1 VEDEHDRLLRL
12 AAFDRVRE
20 LSRRYT
26 DLVPLDILKEGF
38 AFDGR
43 RISFGSFYSGIF
55 RPKELHGP
63 SALALVTA
71 PAKAGKPAP
80 QYGASAMPSSWM
92 TSSRRSAWTPGSS
105 NGTSP

>member
-12 AAFDRVRE
+12 AAFDRARE

-26 DLVPLDILKEGF
+26 DLVPLDVLKEGF

-71 PAKAGKPAP
+71 PAEGGKACSVRGHV
-80 QYGASAMPSSWM
+80 
-92 TSSRRSAWTPGSS
+92 
-105 NGTSP
+105 

>member
-1 VEDEHDRLLRL
+1 MEDEHDRLLRL
-12 AAFDRVRE
+12 AAFDRARE

-63 SALALVTA
+63 SGLMPMLWSSFMC
-71 PAKAGKPAP
+71 AKYLQMRTNWRATRDRA
-80 QYGASAMPSSWM
+80 
-92 TSSRRSAWTPGSS
+92 
-105 NGTSP
+105 